1 MTNNLDLTQ
10 SEDAFSVLYETLAP
24 RVYRYLLSRTPTADI
39 AEELVSTIFLR
50 AFTALSTFN
59 GSGQTA
65 FQGWVMTIAHNQL
78 ANWYRDTGRKPI
90 LGSLEDQESL
100 AITTPSAET
109 LAEKHEQLNEL
120 RAAVSSLSGS
130 QQSLI
135 TMKYTQGLTNAQ
147 IGNRLNKTEGAI
159 KQLNRRTLKALEA
172 ILDSDI
178 Q

>member
-1 MTNNLDLTQ
+1 MLLPAEIE
-10 SEDAFSVLYETLAP
+10 SKTLIPA
-24 RVYRYLLSRTPTADI
+24 
-39 AEELVSTIFLR
+39 LR
-50 AFTALSTFN
+50 A
-59 GSGQTA
+59 
-65 FQGWVMTIAHNQL
+65 IL
-78 ANWYRDTGRKPI
+78 AK
-90 LGSLEDQESL
+90 
-100 AITTPSAET
+100 T
-109 LAEKHEQLNEL
+109 LAEKHEQINEL

-147 IGNRLNKTEGAI
+147 IGKRLNKTEGAI

>member
-1 MTNNLDLTQ
+1 MTENPNRRQPD
-10 SEDAFSVLYETLAP
+10 DAFSVLYETLAP
-24 RVYRYLLSRTPTADI
+24 QVYRYLLSRTPTADI

-50 AFTALSTFN
+50 AFTALSSFN
-59 GSGQTA
+59 GSGQRS

-78 ANWYRDTGRKPI
+78 ANWYRDTGRRPI

-100 AITTPSAET
+100 AVTTPSAET

-120 RAAVSSLSGS
+120 RAAVSSLPES

-135 TMKYTQGLTNAQ
+135 TLKYMQGLTNAQ
-147 IGNRLNKTEGAI
+147 IGKHMNKTEGAI

-178 Q
+178 H

>member
-1 MTNNLDLTQ
+1 
-10 SEDAFSVLYETLAP
+10 
-24 RVYRYLLSRTPTADI
+24 
-39 AEELVSTIFLR
+39 
-50 AFTALSTFN
+50 
-59 GSGQTA
+59 
-65 FQGWVMTIAHNQL
+65 MTIAHNQL
-78 ANWYRDTGRKPI
+78 ANWYRATGRKPI

-109 LAEKHEQLNEL
+109 LAEKHEQINEL

>member
-1 MTNNLDLTQ
+1 MTKDQIAGQ
-10 SEDAFSVLYETLAP
+10 SDDAFSMLYETLAP

-59 GSGQTA
+59 GSGQAA

-78 ANWYRDTGRKPI
+78 ANWYRDSGRKPI
-90 LGSLEDQESL
+90 VGSLEDQESL

-109 LAEKHEQLNEL
+109 LAEKNEQLNEL
-120 RAAVSSLSGS
+120 WAAVSSLSAS

-135 TMKYTQGLTNAQ
+135 TMKYMQGLTNAQ
-147 IGNRLNKTEGAI
+147 IGKRLNKTEGAI

>member
-1 MTNNLDLTQ
+1 MTKDPDLSQ
-10 SEDAFSVLYETLAP
+10 PEDAFSVLYELLAP
-24 RVYRYLLSRTPTADI
+24 RVYRYLLSRTPTADV
-39 AEELVSTIFLR
+39 AEELVSTIFLK

-59 GSGQTA
+59 GSGQRA
-65 FQGWVMTIAHNQL
+65 FQSWVMTIAHNQL

-100 AITTPSAET
+100 AVTTPSAES

-120 RAAVSSLSGS
+120 RAAVSSLPEN

-135 TMKYTQGLTNAQ
+135 TMKYMQGFTNAQ
-147 IGNRLNKTEGAI
+147 IGKHLNKTEGAI

-178 Q
+178 